1 MIAKE
6 KVVFCWSGG
15 KDSAMALNR
24 ILNDPCYEVVAL
36 LTTCNEHFKRVSMH
50 GVRVELLDRQT
61 QAIGLPLEKIFVS
74 GQSSN
79 DEYQRKMSEYM
90 LAYKA
95 RGVTSCVFEDILL
108 EDLRLWRKQNHPDRS
123 AGNLSR

>member
-1 MIAKE
+1 
-6 KVVFCWSGG
+6 
-15 KDSAMALNR
+15 
-24 ILNDPCYEVVAL
+24 
-36 LTTCNEHFKRVSMH
+36 MH